1 MVGWEMLQVDFQV
14 LLILIVGFPSFVDVF
29 GDLYRRLKSDML
41 GFRKTLTNSGK
52 SNQWFRKC

>member
-14 LLILIVGFPSFVDVF
+14 LLMVGFPSFVDVS

-41 GFRKTLTNSGK
+41 GFQKTLTNSEK
-52 SNQWFRKC
+52 SNQWFRKH